1 MPIEETVGAI
11 AELVRAG
18 YVRHIGLSEASAS
31 TVARAAAVH
40 PIAALETEYGIMTRD
55 IEAEILPGAR
65 VEAAAPPGSTAGDRY
80 DPHQMQAVGR

>member
-55 IEAEILPGAR
+55 IEA
-65 VEAAAPPGSTAGDRY
+65 AAPPGLTAGDRY